1 MKHDA
6 QNLDVILAS
15 QSPRRRDLLTLVGI
29 AHTVRPA
36 DVDESVRPGEAPD
49 VYVERL
55 AREKAG
61 AIADALAAE
70 TPDGDRVV
78 IAADTTVVVDGEI
91 LGKPADVA
99 EARAMV
105 ARLAGRT
112 HEVFTGMAVRRGS
125 SGTAREAAAVERVRV
140 TFRPLG
146 ADEIAAYVATGE
158 PMDKAGAYGI
168 QGYGAT
174 IVARID
180 GDYFAVMGLSLVRL
194 VALLAEVGVAYRFG
208 AGVSGGAD
216 RAAPPDAVT
225 VV

>member
-1 MKHDA
+1 MSGPD
-6 QNLDVILAS
+6 DVGGGIVPVVLAS

-55 AREKAG
+55 AREKARAVADPSATAHG
-61 AIADALAAE
+61 ADV
-70 TPDGDRVV
+70 VV
-78 IAADTTVVVDGEI
+78 IAADTTVVIDGEI
-91 LGKPADVA
+91 LGKPADAA

-112 HEVFTGMAVRRGS
+112 HEVFTGMAVRRGA
-125 SGTAREAAAVERVRV
+125 GTAAREAAGVERVRV
-140 TFRPLG
+140 TFRALS
-146 ADEIAAYVATGE
+146 ADAIAAYVATGE

-174 IVARID
+174 IVERIE

-194 VALLAEVGVAYRFG
+194 VALLGDVGVMYAFG
-208 AGVSGGAD
+208 RGLRSVAAD
-216 RAAPPDAVT
+216 
-225 VV
+225 